1 MNEMYSYL
9 HDKYDVEV
17 EMWGAMEVLKGNT
30 KVNNNIIL
38 NMWSATEDSPSAR
51 LAEGFRLIN
60 VPQTYL
66 YNTPGRYHKDMIQ
79 ENNLFYN
86 WDPSVFS
93 GGVKTDKG
101 DPQVLGAKTALW
113 GDENREGITE
123 ADLNERYLRAVAM
136 VSQKTWGDN
145 KETSFVNYEQT
156 FDALREEYGTA
167 ISYDMESVSDVVL
180 DYDFANLSADGEI
193 IYDAS
198 GNAYNGEV
206 SGGEKVEKDGE
217 TYLKFDGNTVIRTP
231 LTTLGYPYT
240 MSFDVYLDGT
250 EKNTKRILSV
260 LRL

>member
-1 MNEMYSYL
+1 
-9 HDKYDVEV
+9 
-17 EMWGAMEVLKGNT
+17 MWGAMEVLKGNT

-136 VSQKTWGDN
+136 VSQKTWGSN
-145 KETSFVNYEQT
+145 KETSFVNYC
-156 FDALREEYGTA
+156 L
-167 ISYDMESVSDVVL
+167 L
-180 DYDFANLSADGEI
+180 
-193 IYDAS
+193 
-198 GNAYNGEV
+198 
-206 SGGEKVEKDGE
+206 
-217 TYLKFDGNTVIRTP
+217 
-231 LTTLGYPYT
+231 YT
-240 MSFDVYLDGT
+240 SRCV
-250 EKNTKRILSV
+250 
-260 LRL
+260 